1 MDEQT
6 PFPVQGT
13 FLLGSVSGPPE
24 VVYGSASADVTRV
37 VITLADGGVIRAP
50 AVGADH
56 QKFFAFALGRGQH
69 PVSWQAY
76 DVAGLQTGSATIG
89 GYRRPASRRWP
100 RWPGPPAG
108 PRAAMA
114 RPVAGTGTGMP

>member
-1 MDEQT
+1 MVADGYLGPWGTCLMAGGPGDLGSACIPLSPQ
-6 PFPVQGT
+6 QGT

-37 VITLADGGVIRAP
+37 VITLAGGGVIRVP

-76 DVAGLQTGSATIG
+76 DAAGLQAGSATIRG
-89 GYRRPASRRWP
+89 L
-100 RWPGPPAG
+100 
-108 PRAAMA
+108 
-114 RPVAGTGTGMP
+114 